1 MSRQLPLR
9 RILLLVMAAGLTGC
23 LAFGAAYCA
32 FPGTA
37 WYFTAAVTSGMFA
50 YHMFIRFLSPAAL
63 WLFFR
68 KRYDY
73 RRRWFQQKPWEPE
86 LYRFLRVKRWK
97 TDAITY
103 DPREFSLRLHS
114 LEEVINNMCHA
125 EAVHELTAV
134 FSLASVLFAI
144 PFGAVPVFWLTAL
157 AAAAADLSCVAIQR
171 YNRPRLVKISERKR
185 AADP

>member
-86 LYRFLRVKRWK
+86 LYR
-97 TDAITY
+97 
-103 DPREFSLRLHS
+103 
-114 LEEVINNMCHA
+114 
-125 EAVHELTAV
+125 
-134 FSLASVLFAI
+134 
-144 PFGAVPVFWLTAL
+144 
-157 AAAAADLSCVAIQR
+157 
-171 YNRPRLVKISERKR
+171 
-185 AADP
+185 